1 MGGPNCKFLSEIV
14 GVATFYN
21 SHSCGQNQTRTKQNN
36 SKKDIS
42 RKLEVKI
49 SWSKVNRNTIIFK
62 LTISMENLLL
72 RNEECAKQVTK
83 FFTVAKF
90 QGTNML
96 NKKIFNQR
104 TYNIFL
110 KLLDSRYLSKVR
122 YHIHIYWRNP
132 NP

>member
-1 MGGPNCKFLSEIV
+1 M
-14 GVATFYN
+14 FYN

-72 RNEECAKQVTK
+72 RNEECAEQVTK

-90 QGTNML
+90 QGINML

-104 TYNIFL
+104 TY
-110 KLLDSRYLSKVR
+110 S
-122 YHIHIYWRNP
+122 
-132 NP
+132 